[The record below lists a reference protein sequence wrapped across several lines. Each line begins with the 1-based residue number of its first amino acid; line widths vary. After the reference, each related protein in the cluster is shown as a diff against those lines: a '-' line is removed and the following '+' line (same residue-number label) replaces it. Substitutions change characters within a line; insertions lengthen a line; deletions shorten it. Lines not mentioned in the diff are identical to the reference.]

1 MDNFYTI
8 LLYIGALLLI
18 GLVKSISGAGKK
30 KLAVVNQRAF
40 SAVEEEKKEDSFD
53 YDSIFDFLQENPV
66 FPKTEA
72 KPSKIKKSSP
82 VLSVQN
88 EGDRTLKRGYDTTVS
103 PAEKEEPFIFG
114 EFDLPA
120 AIVYSEILKR
130 PNY

>member
-30 KLAVVNQRAF
+30 KLAAVNQRSF

-72 KPSKIKKSSP
+72 KPSKIKKP
-82 VLSVQN
+82 AQGLSVQN
-88 EGDRTLKRGYDTTVS
+88 EGDRAIKRDADTAVS
-103 PAEKEEPFIFG
+103 PTEKEGSFILG

-130 PNY
+130 PDY